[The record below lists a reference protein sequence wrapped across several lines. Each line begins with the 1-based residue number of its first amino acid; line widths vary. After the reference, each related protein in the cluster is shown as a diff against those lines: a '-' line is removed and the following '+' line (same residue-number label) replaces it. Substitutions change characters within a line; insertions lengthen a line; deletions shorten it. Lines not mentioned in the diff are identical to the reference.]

1 MFLTRFRTVPIFVVA
16 AAVTGFGFQSS
27 PSNRQWPPGVQKVPD
42 ESPALSPADALKTF
56 YMPPG
61 YRLELVASEPM
72 IQDPIV
78 IDWDPAGRLWAVEMP
93 GFVPNLSA
101 PEPNMDPIG
110 RVVVLEDANND
121 GKMDKRTVF
130 ADGLI
135 LPRALKVLD
144 RGVLVGEPPYAWLM
158 HDTNGD
164 LRMDTKE
171 QVTNIY
177 GSREARVEQNANE
190 FHWGLDNWMHTA
202 NGDQILRLK
211 DGRFEVQKSL
221 SRGEW
226 GVTHDDAGRI
236 YRNTNE
242 SSVHVDFV
250 PTPYYMRNP
259 NLMRTRGSYEPL
271 RDPDNLVNVVWP
283 ARPTPGTNR
292 AYQFGIRREDG
303 SLNRFTAVCAPL
315 VYRGDRLPAELYGNM
330 FVAEPAANLVSR
342 IIIEDD
348 GTTLRARK
356 AYERGEFLS
365 STDERFRPVYLS
377 NGPDG
382 TLYIV
387 DMYRG
392 VIQQRADI
400 TEYLRDHIVRHKLE
414 GPNAHGRIYRVVHET
429 TTRDP
434 KRMLTPAPP
443 AQLVETLA
451 HPNGWWRDT
460 AQRLLV
466 ERGVA
471 TVVPALTRLAE
482 GSKDWRT
489 RLHALWTL
497 DGTDKLDP
505 ALVMK
510 ALADPSRDVRVSAI
524 RLSERWLGE
533 PGSPMQAAVLK
544 RLDDADWAERKQL
557 AASLGALPPGP
568 RETAIAAVLARY
580 ADDPMAMDAALSG
593 VRGAEATV
601 LENLLSGGVRLKP
614 DAPEARLKPDA
625 TGTPQ
630 AGQKTDLT
638 DAGAQSP
645 QREAAI
651 TMIAAT
657 LIRGGQD
664 LTIQNVLASIADES
678 RPAWQRSAL
687 LRGAEV
693 AVLGETMPGSPPARR
708 GGPPAAAD
716 APCATCPGGRAGPGG
731 AYAFPQA
738 PRTVVR
744 RRPLRLSR
752 EPAGL
757 AAVAAGTGDM
767 ATRAATVLAGIEWPG
782 KPGAAEPIRPLT
794 ADEQLQYNAG
804 QEVYKNI
811 CQACHQPDGR
821 GQERVAPTLLDS
833 ELALAAPEIP
843 ARILLNGKEGPVGLM
858 PPVGSV
864 LSDEQIAAVLTYI
877 RREWGQPGT
886 PVEAAT
892 VKEVRAATAG
902 RTRPWTHDELTRMA
916 GAGRGGQ
923 QP

>member
-1 MFLTRFRTVPIFVVA
+1 MRRIRFGVVVVLLVA
-16 AAVTGFGFQSS
+16 AVAVGVGDQSS
-27 PSNRQWPPGVQKVPD
+27 PANRPWPPGVQKVSD
-42 ESPALSPADALKTF
+42 ESPALSPAAALETF

-61 YRLELVASEPM
+61 YHLELVASEPM

-78 IDWDPAGRLWAVEMP
+78 MDWDPAGRLWAVEMP
-93 GFVPNLSA
+93 GFVPNLTA

-110 RVVVLEDANND
+110 RVVVLEDTNND

-135 LPRALKVLD
+135 LARALKVLD
-144 RGVLVGEPPYAWLM
+144 TGVLVGEPPYAWLM

-164 LRMDTKE
+164 LKMDKKE
-171 QVTNIY
+171 QVTDIY
-177 GSREARVEQNANE
+177 GRREARVEQNANG

-202 NGDQILRLK
+202 NGDQILRFK
-211 DGRFEVQKSL
+211 DGKFEVQRSL

-250 PTPYYMRNP
+250 PTPYFMRNP
-259 NLMRTRGSYEPL
+259 NLLRTRGSYEPL
-271 RDPDNLVNVVWP
+271 RDPDNAVNIVWP

-303 SLNRFTAVCAPL
+303 TLNRFTAVCAPL
-315 VYRGDRLPAELYGNM
+315 VFRGDRLPADVYGNM

-342 IIIEDD
+342 IVLEDD
-348 GTTLRARK
+348 GTTLQARK

-377 NGPDG
+377 DAPDG

-400 TEYLRDHIVRHKLE
+400 TEYLRDHIVSRKLE
-414 GPNAHGRIYRVVHET
+414 QPNGHGRIYRVVHET
-429 TTRDP
+429 TRRDP
-434 KRMLTPAPP
+434 KRMTSKAAPAE
-443 AQLVETLA
+443 LVQTLS

-471 TVVPALTRLAE
+471 TAVPALVKLAAE
-482 GSKDWRT
+482 ATDWRT

-497 DGTDKLDP
+497 DGTDRLAP
-505 ALVMK
+505 EVVVNALED
-510 ALADPSRDVRVSAI
+510 ASAEVRTSAI
-524 RLSERWLGE
+524 RLAERWLGQAGH
-533 PGSPMQAAVLK
+533 PVQAAVLK
-544 RLDDADWAERKQL
+544 RLDGAGWAERKQL
-557 AASLGALPPGP
+557 AASLGALPSGV
-568 RETAIAAVLARY
+568 REAAIASLLDRY

-593 VRGAEATV
+593 VRGAEAAL
-601 LENLLSGGVRLKP
+601 LERIVQVTS
-614 DAPEARLKPDA
+614 
-625 TGTPQ
+625 
-630 AGQKTDLT
+630 
-638 DAGAQSP
+638 GAQPPADVGGRQPADPSAQTP

-664 LTIQNVLASIADES
+664 ATIQNVLASIADES
-678 RPAWQRSAL
+678 RPAWQRAAL
-687 LRGAEV
+687 LLGAEV
-693 AVLGETMPGSPPARR
+693 AVLGVPMPGTPPARR
-708 GGPPAAAD
+708 GGPISAAA
-716 APCATCPGGRAGPGG
+716 PCPTCPGGRAGPGG

-738 PRTVVR
+738 PRPTPR
-744 RRPLRLSR
+744 RRVLRLSR
-752 EPAGL
+752 EPMGL
-757 AAVAAGTGDM
+757 TAVAAGSGDL
-767 ATRAATVLAGIEWPG
+767 ATRGATLLAVIEWPG

-794 ADEQLQYNAG
+794 ADEQLRFNTG
-804 QEVYKNI
+804 QEVYRNI
-811 CQACHQPDGR
+811 CQSCHQPDGR
-821 GQERVAPTLLDS
+821 GQERLAPTLIDS

-864 LSDEQIAAVLTYI
+864 LSDEQIAAVLTYV

-886 PVEAAT
+886 PVEAST
-892 VKEVRAATAG
+892 VREVRALTAG
-902 RTRPWTHDELTRMA
+902 RARPWTNEELLA
-916 GAGRGGQ
+916 IASGKIQ
-923 QP
+923 

>member
-1 MFLTRFRTVPIFVVA
+1 MSLNRFRLVLLIVVA
-16 AAVTGFGFQSS
+16 TVAVGFGDQTSIV
-27 PSNRQWPPGVQKVPD
+27 NRQWPPGVQKVSD

-61 YRLELVASEPM
+61 YHLELVASEPM

-93 GFVPNLSA
+93 GFVPNLTA
-101 PEPNMDPIG
+101 PEPNMEPIG
-110 RVVVLEDANND
+110 RVVVLEDVNND

-130 ADGLI
+130 ADGLV

-158 HDTNGD
+158 RDTNGD
-164 LRMDTKE
+164 LKMDTKE
-171 QVTNIY
+171 QVTAVY
-177 GSREARVEQNANE
+177 GSREARVEQNANG

-211 DGRFEVQKSL
+211 DGKFEVQKSL

-226 GVTHDDAGRI
+226 GVTHDDVGRV

-250 PTPYYMRNP
+250 STPYFMRNP

-271 RDPDNLVNVVWP
+271 RDPENAVNVVWP

-315 VYRGDRLPAELYGNM
+315 VFRGDRLPAELYGNM

-342 IIIEDD
+342 IIVEDD

-377 NGPDG
+377 DGPDG

-414 GPNAHGRIYRVVHET
+414 TPNAHGRIYRVVHET
-429 TTRDP
+429 TRRDP
-434 KRMLTPAPP
+434 KRITTAVTP
-443 AQLVETLA
+443 AQLVETLS

-466 ERGVA
+466 ERG
-471 TVVPALTRLAE
+471 TSSVVPALVKLA
-482 GSKDWRT
+482 GGAKDWRA

-497 DGTDKLDP
+497 DGTDKLDA
-505 ALVMK
+505 ALVIR
-510 ALADPSRDVRVSAI
+510 ALEDPSRDVRLSAI
-524 RLSERWLGE
+524 RLSEKWLAQAGH
-533 PGSPMQAAVLK
+533 PIHAAVLK
-544 RLDDADWAERKQL
+544 RLDGADWAERKQL
-557 AASLGALPPGP
+557 AASLGALPIGV
-568 RETAIAAVLARY
+568 REPALASVLARY
-580 ADDPMAMDAALSG
+580 GDDPMAMDAALSG
-593 VRGAEATV
+593 ARGAEAAV
-601 LENLLSGGVRLKP
+601 LEKLVQA
-614 DAPEARLKPDA
+614 APAAP
-625 TGTPQ
+625 
-630 AGQKTDLT
+630 
-638 DAGAQSP
+638 DAGAQTP

-651 TMIAAT
+651 TMLAAM
-657 LIRGGQD
+657 LLRSGQD
-664 LTIQNVLASIADES
+664 ATIQTVLASIADES

-693 AVLGETMPGSPPARR
+693 AVLGAAMPGTAPARR
-708 GGPPAAAD
+708 GGPGPAAA
-716 APCATCPGGRAGPGG
+716 APCPTCPGGRAGPGG

-738 PRTVVR
+738 PRVVQR
-744 RRPLRLSR
+744 ARALRVSR
-752 EPAGL
+752 EPTAL
-757 AAVAAGTGDM
+757 SAVAAGTGEL
-767 ATRAATVLAGIEWPG
+767 ATRAVAVLAAIEWPG
-782 KPGAAEPIRPLT
+782 KPGAAAPIPPLT
-794 ADEQLQYNAG
+794 PAQQQRFNAG
-804 QEVYKNI
+804 HEVYKNI
-811 CQACHQPDGR
+811 CQACHQPDGK
-821 GQERVAPTLLDS
+821 GQERLAPTLIDS
-833 ELALAAPEIP
+833 ELALASPDIP
-843 ARILLNGKEGPVGLM
+843 ARVLLNGKEGPIGLM

-864 LSDEQIAAVLTYI
+864 LSDEQIADVLTYI

-892 VKEVRAATAG
+892 VKEVRALTAG
-902 RTRPWTHDELTRMA
+902 RTRPWTHDELTKMA
-916 GAGRGGQ
+916 AAGRGGQ